1 MRSERITLLDVH
13 IFHRLALDLGVVY
26 VRLPISRDGV
36 ICLLKILGRLL
47 SEAASTFVCGQH
59 EQALRSRKRRIE
71 NTPKIVVFYG
81 LIRLKRSAFIHILFK
96 LLYDIPQIAA
106 RSRIER
112 AYHHYGELH
121 PL

>member
-1 MRSERITLLDVH
+1 MRSERIALLDVH
-13 IFHRLALDLGVVY
+13 ILHRRALDFCVIN

-36 ICLLKILGRLL
+36 IRLFKILGRLL
-47 SEAASTFVCGQH
+47 SEAASAFVCGQY

-71 NTPKIVVFYG
+71 HTPKIVVFYG

-112 AYHHYGELH
+112 AYHHYRELH